1 MSESTFRVGDEPDD
15 KLAVDVDDLFA
26 PPTSE
31 ETSGLSALESLRQAL
46 AAPVERAP
54 LTLRVPTRPGVTLRF
69 IPNIDDERR
78 KSWQNR
84 ATKKSRRQG
93 KDDEVN
99 EMLFAQLV
107 LANTHVATCFGGV
120 DAHDDTDA
128 PLTFA
133 HRQLWDMVGAT
144 DPQSCIRKL
153 FANDAHVL
161 IASGEVLLAS
171 GFEDDLEDPTEG

>member
-1 MSESTFRVGDEPDD
+1 MSESTFRVGDEPDS
-15 KLAVDVDDLFA
+15 LAVDEMFA
-26 PPTSE
+26 PPTPDEVAS
-31 ETSGLSALESLRQAL
+31 LPPLEALRQAL
-46 AAPVERAP
+46 AAPVERDP

-69 IPNIDDERR
+69 VPNIDDERR
-78 KSWQNR
+78 RAWQAR

-93 KDDEVN
+93 KDDELN
-99 EMLFAQLV
+99 EMLFASLV

-120 DAHDDTDA
+120 DAHDEEDG

-171 GFEDDLEDPTEG
+171 GFEDDLEESDPTEG